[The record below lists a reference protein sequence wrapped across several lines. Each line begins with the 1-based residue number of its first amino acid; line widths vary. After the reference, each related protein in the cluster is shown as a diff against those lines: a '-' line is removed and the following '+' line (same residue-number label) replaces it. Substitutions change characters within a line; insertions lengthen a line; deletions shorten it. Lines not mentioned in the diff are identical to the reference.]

1 VERTITKV
9 RNIIPRTSRKDT
21 VMSVTK
27 EMKDIDIIADY
38 YLNLWV
44 KLCIHACS
52 AKSSVHSLNE
62 EYIQTV
68 SLLICG

>member
-1 VERTITKV
+1 MERTITKV

-21 VMSVTK
+21 AMNVIK

-38 YLNLWV
+38 YRNIWL

-52 AKSSVHSLNE
+52 AKSSVHSLK
-62 EYIQTV
+62 
-68 SLLICG
+68 